1 MSQVILISNRLPVS
15 VKKVK
20 GELVYSASVGGL
32 ATGLSSYVKDSNNLW
47 IGWPGIASEEL
58 TEKERQSVV
67 FELAKRNCR
76 PVFLTRKQIDEFY
89 NGYSNSILWPK
100 FHDLPAGSKVNPE
113 KRERWWRAYR
123 SANQKYSE
131 AALNVAETG
140 SRIWVHDYQLM
151 LVPEMLR
158 EQRADLITGF
168 FLHIPFPSQ
177 KTFEKIHEY
186 KKLLQGILGAEVIGF
201 HTQDYVSNFLS
212 ICRSRN
218 LPMISDSELIM
229 PGHTVRINRFPMGI
243 DYQKY
248 AQAGKSKAVKEAYKR
263 FHKRYLGLK
272 VIVAIDRLDPTKGLL
287 ERLEAY
293 RSYLMLNPKSR
304 GKIVFALVAAPSRT
318 DIEVYQKLTAK
329 IQAIVTDINA
339 EFGGPRWQ
347 PVDYMNVTLS
357 FEEVTALFQIADVA
371 FIAPIRDGMNLAA
384 KEYIASRRKNGVL
397 ILSETA
403 GAAQELQDAILVN
416 PKKPDELVDAIDEAL
431 KMHKRELRGRLR
443 RMQQQLSSNTVQNWA
458 DNFVGTLQ
466 RPIPG
471 TPTITRALK
480 GKLETN
486 LILDYMQS
494 NRRLI
499 FIDYDGTIV
508 PFSKDYR
515 DVSPPKIV
523 TDLLAKLGRDE
534 HNAVVLISGRSPE
547 DLEKWFG
554 GLPISLVAEHG
565 AAIRRAGN
573 IRWKT
578 IEKVDTEWK
587 RIVRPAL
594 ERYAKLTPGA
604 TIETKPHSLVW
615 HYRAAPPYYAQK
627 YAITIKR
634 AFKPIVKQ
642 YGLQIL
648 QGNKVIEI
656 KNPRISKGK
665 AAENW
670 LNRGY
675 DFMLSIGDDATDEE
689 LFAALPEF
697 AHSIKVGRGLT
708 AARYRVPSYNEVIE
722 ILKLLAK

>member
-20 GELVYSASVGGL
+20 GELVYAPSLGGL
-32 ATGLSSYVKDSNNLW
+32 ATGLSSYVNDSNNLW
-47 IGWPGIASEEL
+47 IGWPGIASDDL
-58 TEKERQSVV
+58 TEKERESIV

-76 PVFLTRKQIDEFY
+76 PVFLTQKQIDEFY
-89 NGYSNSILWPK
+89 NGFSNTILWPR
-100 FHDLPAGSKVNPE
+100 FHDLPAGSKIAQE
-113 KRERWWRAYR
+113 KREKWWRTYR
-123 SANQKYSE
+123 SANQKYTE
-131 AALNVAETG
+131 AALNVAENG

-158 EQRADLITGF
+158 SERADLITGF
-168 FLHIPFPSQ
+168 FLHIPFPKL

-186 KKLLQGILGAEVIGF
+186 KKLLNGVLGAEVVGF
-201 HTQDYVSNFLS
+201 HTSDYVSNFLAA
-212 ICRSRN
+212 CRDRN

-229 PGHTVRINRFPMGI
+229 PGHTVRIDRFPMGI
-243 DYQKY
+243 DYQRY
-248 AQAGKSKAVKEAYKR
+248 AQAGKTKAVKEAYKR
-263 FHKRYLGLK
+263 FHKRYIGLK

-293 RSYLMLNPKSR
+293 RTYLMVNPKMR
-304 GKIVFALVAAPSRT
+304 GRLVFALVAAPSRT
-318 DIEVYQKLTAK
+318 EVAAYQKLTSK
-329 IQAIVTDINA
+329 IQSLVTEINF
-339 EFGGPRWQ
+339 EFGNPRWQ
-347 PVDYMNVTLS
+347 PIDYMNVSLP

-384 KEYIASRRKNGVL
+384 KEFIATRRKNGVL

-403 GAAQELQDAILVN
+403 GAAQELPDAILVN
-416 PKKPDELVDAIDEAL
+416 PKKPDELVDALDEAL
-431 KMHKRELRGRLR
+431 HMHKRELRSRLKN
-443 RMQQQLSSNTVQNWA
+443 MQSQLSTNTVQNWA

-471 TPTITRALK
+471 TPTITRSLK
-480 GKLETN
+480 GKLESN
-486 LILDYMQS
+486 LILDYIQS

-499 FIDYDGTIV
+499 FVDYDGTVV
-508 PFSKDYR
+508 PFSKNYKE
-515 DVSPPKIV
+515 VAPPKIV
-523 TDLLAKLGRDE
+523 VDLLSKLGRDDR
-534 HNAVVLISGRSPE
+534 NAVVLISGRSPE

-554 GLPISLVAEHG
+554 NIPISLVAEHG

-573 IRWKT
+573 KRWKT

-587 RIVRPAL
+587 RLIRPAL
-594 ERYAKLTPGA
+594 ERYAKLAPGA
-604 TIETKPHSLVW
+604 MIETKPHSLVW
-615 HYRAAPPYYAQK
+615 HYRASPPYYAQK

-642 YGLQIL
+642 YGLQIM

-675 DFMLSIGDDATDEE
+675 DFMLSVGDDATDEE
-689 LFAALPEF
+689 LFTALPEF

-708 AARYRVPSYNEVIE
+708 SARYRLSSYNEVIE
-722 ILKLLAK
+722 LLKLFAK